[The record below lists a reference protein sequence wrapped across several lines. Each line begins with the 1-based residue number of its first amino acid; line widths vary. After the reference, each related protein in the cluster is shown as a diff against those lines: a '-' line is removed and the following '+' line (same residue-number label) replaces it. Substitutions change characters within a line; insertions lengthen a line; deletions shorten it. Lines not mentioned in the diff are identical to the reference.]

1 MMRCFGSRGSV
12 IDAKSDYIDCIV
24 YCIYGCSIAD
34 ANSEVSESEMN
45 LFWSYLP
52 HPHPLSIF
60 VSFGGII
67 ADEIFEFLNKWEV

>member
-1 MMRCFGSRGSV
+1 MYFEYFESILRVFEHFLVYYDERSRGSV

-45 LFWSYLP
+45 QF
-52 HPHPLSIF
+52 
-60 VSFGGII
+60 
-67 ADEIFEFLNKWEV
+67 

>member
-1 MMRCFGSRGSV
+1 MYFECILRVFENFLVYYDERSFGSRGSV

-45 LFWSYLP
+45 QF
-52 HPHPLSIF
+52 
-60 VSFGGII
+60 
-67 ADEIFEFLNKWEV
+67 